1 MKRRIFFAI
10 ALSFCLS
17 FVGAL
22 GARAQ
27 TTDAEAATSLVRQAL
42 LAASDGQ
49 EGERFGQG
57 VALDGDMLVV
67 GASQATVNGNERQG
81 AAYVFQKTGAFWTDA
96 VQVAKL
102 TASDGDGFDYFG
114 WGVAVQ
120 GYTIVVGGYY
130 GTKAYVFVKPENGW
144 TDMTETAALS
154 ASDGTVDDSFG
165 RSVAIEN
172 DTIVVGAPFKDDSKG
187 GVYVYLK
194 PNDGWADMDE
204 TARLSATNLH
214 SDEQLGVSVDISGNT
229 IVAGAFGNAFVY
241 VKPNG
246 GWEHATQTA
255 RLDATSDSAMQSFGR
270 AVAIHENTVAVGA
283 PGADGYFGT
292 AYVFVKPNG
301 GWSNMT
307 ETAQLETADSGAG
320 SLFGSALAM
329 DNSTIVVGAPGYSSG
344 LYHRGGVYIF
354 RKHQGGWKNSRKS
367 AELRGSDKT
376 SGEFGT
382 SVDWSHG
389 AVLVGAPMDTVGKKA
404 ARGSAA
410 LFANAPAKP
419 TLVAPAD
426 KQTLDTARVLLQ
438 WNRVPGA
445 SSYHIIVKQGS
456 AKGTIVVDAITTSA
470 VNFKT
475 PKLPKGK
482 KYYWYVFACKD
493 AGCNSSTPRTFKI
506 AP

>member
-1 MKRRIFFAI
+1 MKRRIFY
-10 ALSFCLS
+10 ALALLCCLM

-22 GARAQ
+22 GAHAQ
-27 TTDAEAATSLVRQAL
+27 TTDAEATTSLVRQAL

-57 VALDGDMLVV
+57 VALDGDTLVI

-81 AAYVFQKTGAFWTDA
+81 AAYVFQRTGAFWTNM

-102 TASDGDGFDYFG
+102 TASDGDGFEYFG
-114 WGVAVQ
+114 WGVAIQ
-120 GYTIVVGGYY
+120 GDTIVVGGYY
-130 GTKAYVFVKPENGW
+130 SASAYVFVKPEGGW
-144 TDMTETAALS
+144 TNMTETAALT
-154 ASDGTVDDSFG
+154 ASDGTIDDSFG
-165 RSVAIEN
+165 RTVAIEN

-187 GVYVYLK
+187 GVYVYVK
-194 PNDGWADMDE
+194 PNDGWADMNE

-214 SDEQLGVSVDISGNT
+214 FDEQLGVSVDISGNT

-246 GWEHATQTA
+246 GWVNATQTA
-255 RLDATSDSAMQSFGR
+255 RLDATNDSAMQSFGR
-270 AVAIHENTVAVGA
+270 AVAIHENTIAVGA

-307 ETAQLETADSGAG
+307 QTAQLDTSDTGAG

-329 DNSTIVVGAPGYSSG
+329 DNATIVIGAPGYSFG
-344 LYHRGGVYIF
+344 LYHRGGVFIF
-354 RKHQGGWKNSRKS
+354 RKPQSGWKNSSKG
-367 AELRGSDKT
+367 AELRGSDKA

-382 SVDWSHG
+382 SVGWSHG
-389 AVLVGAPMDTVGKKA
+389 AVLAGAPMDTVGKKA
-404 ARGSAA
+404 ARGSAS

-419 TLVAPAD
+419 ALVTPTD
-426 KQTLDTARVLLQ
+426 KQILNNARVLLQ
-438 WNRVPGA
+438 WNGVPGA

-470 VNFKT
+470 SNLKT
-475 PKLPKGK
+475 QKLAKGK
-482 KYYWYVFACKD
+482 KYYWYIFACKD
-493 AGCNSSTPRTFKI
+493 AGCNPSSPRTFKI

>member
-1 MKRRIFFAI
+1 MKRRIFGAI
-10 ALSFCLS
+10 ALTSFLL
-17 FVGAL
+17 FVGAF
-22 GARAQ
+22 GAHAQ
-27 TTDAEAATSLVRQAL
+27 TTDAEATTSHVRQAL

-57 VALDGDMLVV
+57 VALDGDTMVV

-81 AAYVFQKTGAFWTDA
+81 AAYVFQRTGAYWTDA

-114 WGVAVQ
+114 WGVAIQ
-120 GYTIVVGGYY
+120 GDTIVVGGYY
-130 GTKAYVFVKPENGW
+130 ATKAYVFVKPESGW
-144 TDMTETAALS
+144 SDMTETAALN
-154 ASDGTVDDSFG
+154 ASDGTIDDSFG
-165 RSVAIEN
+165 RAVSIEN

-187 GVYVYLK
+187 GVYVYVK

-204 TARLSATNLH
+204 TARLSATNLN

-229 IVAGAFGNAFVY
+229 IVAGAFGHAFVY
-241 VKPNG
+241 VKPGG
-246 GWEHATQTA
+246 GWVNATQTA
-255 RLDATSDSAMQSFGR
+255 RLDATNDSAMQSFGR
-270 AVAIHENTVAVGA
+270 GVAIHENTIAVGA
-283 PGADGYFGT
+283 PGQSGYFGT

-307 ETAQLETADSGAG
+307 QTAQLDTADSGAG

-329 DNSTIVVGAPGYSSG
+329 DNETIVIGAPGYSSG

-354 RKHQGGWKNSRKS
+354 RKPQGGWKNSSKS

-404 ARGSAA
+404 ARGSAS

-426 KQTLDTARVLLQ
+426 KQTLNTTRVLLQ
-438 WNRVPGA
+438 WNGVPGA

-456 AKGTIVVDAITTSA
+456 AKGTIVEDAITISA
-470 VNFKT
+470 LNLKT
-475 PKLPKGK
+475 PKLAKGK
-482 KYYWYVFACKD
+482 KYYWYVLACKN
-493 AGCNSSTPRTFKI
+493 AGCNSATPRTFKI